1 MSAQRLPWY
10 RRLTVKILISASLL
24 LLCLG
29 FVEPAELAVALEG
42 IGFWYFTVALALNL
56 IGTVFV
62 KAWIAYLTTRASGLR
77 LRFVTLVRINLIA
90 RFYTIALPRGASAA
104 VRWHHYRQGG
114 SGHAAAALLVFE
126 NLVSVFMLF
135 FGAAFVL
142 SFEAGRAGALAQGL
156 LPVAWLGAIGAM
168 AALLPFLHRASA
180 RIFCRLLQPLVRRP
194 GRLGSL
200 VGRFL
205 EAIDSYHSITGRQVG
220 WIFIASALGYVFF
233 VLAAW
238 VLAISMS
245 LGVGLLAIAWVR
257 AVTLLVA
264 LVPVTVAGIGLRD
277 AALIVLLREYGV
289 SPGEAF
295 AYAIASFAIQL
306 LLGLAGALIEAL
318 RVFRGQRAPTTF
330 VDESREEL
338 P

>member
-1 MSAQRLPWY
+1 
-10 RRLTVKILISASLL
+10 
-24 LLCLG
+24 
-29 FVEPAELAVALEG
+29 LARCDWG
-42 IGFWYFTVALALNL
+42 DG
-56 IGTVFV
+56 
-62 KAWIAYLTTRASGLR
+62 
-77 LRFVTLVRINLIA
+77 RF
-90 RFYTIALPRGASAA
+90 AA
-104 VRWHHYRQGG
+104 VFAPRQCQNIRPL
-114 SGHAAAALLVFE
+114 AAAPGSATGSTGVAGWP
-126 NLVSVFMLF
+126 LF
-135 FGAAFVL
+135 G
-142 SFEAGRAGALAQGL
+142 
-156 LPVAWLGAIGAM
+156 
-168 AALLPFLHRASA
+168 
-180 RIFCRLLQPLVRRP
+180 
-194 GRLGSL
+194 
-200 VGRFL
+200 
-205 EAIDSYHSITGRQVG
+205 AIDSYHSITGRQVG